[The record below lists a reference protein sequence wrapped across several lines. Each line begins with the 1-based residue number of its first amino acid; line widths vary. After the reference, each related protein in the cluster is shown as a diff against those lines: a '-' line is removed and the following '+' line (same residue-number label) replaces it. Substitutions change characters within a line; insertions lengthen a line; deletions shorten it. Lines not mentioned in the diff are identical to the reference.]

1 MIPFAG
7 PNWFIY
13 PHSRY
18 VESTGFNRG
27 ILGFGDTGAGYSSQN
42 RSLSFSTYT
51 ETTHTAFGI
60 NKIQGMQ
67 CASPTHVYSMK
78 GYSSAGAYTSNIT
91 KIQGFT
97 NAESTVTIGFTTE
110 RRGGC
115 VPMPHFQ
122 RARMYYAGGY
132 SDSLAQYRTDITYVI
147 QNTDTGVTVGAVLN
161 TAKHMGGAFF
171 NRTDAFFL
179 DGYTTGG
186 GGTSAMDKYTFSNDT
201 IATSTADPSGAVQAP
216 NTFSNDIVGYR
227 IQGVGIGYT
236 NNRKWTFSSST
247 WSTTVNTGVNSG
259 QIFGS
264 GQYVTPTEGAIWG
277 GYNDFFAKRLVY
289 RLAWAT
295 ETWTD
300 SSYTTGDANAG
311 FIYWVTTY

>member
-161 TAKHMGGAFF
+161 TAKHMGG
-171 NRTDAFFL
+171 T
-179 DGYTTGG
+179 
-186 GGTSAMDKYTFSNDT
+186 
-201 IATSTADPSGAVQAP
+201 
-216 NTFSNDIVGYR
+216 
-227 IQGVGIGYT
+227 
-236 NNRKWTFSSST
+236 KWTFSSST